1 MLPDIKETVYL
12 RLVSPQV
19 EYDSSVWD
27 RNKPKLRYT
36 PLKWFNG
43 TNSFLSMPDK
53 FGARLPI
60 NDACDRHVVKYIE
73 KYLNTNTNTFHK
85 IKYKYKY
92 KYSQMQMYLNTNT
105 NTFKSISNTNTNT
118 FMFLYHFS

>member
-1 MLPDIKETVYL
+1 MNYQFTSRQLTLDLSRSNQGHMTSKGLHLVNGASSYQILHETHTCSKSYMVF
-12 RLVSPQV
+12 QF
-19 EYDSSVWD
+19 
-27 RNKPKLRYT
+27 T
-36 PLKWFNG
+36 PF
-43 TNSFLSMPDK
+43 
-53 FGARLPI
+53 
-60 NDACDRHVVKYIE
+60 RHVVKYIE

-118 FMFLYHFS
+118 FHVFISFLV